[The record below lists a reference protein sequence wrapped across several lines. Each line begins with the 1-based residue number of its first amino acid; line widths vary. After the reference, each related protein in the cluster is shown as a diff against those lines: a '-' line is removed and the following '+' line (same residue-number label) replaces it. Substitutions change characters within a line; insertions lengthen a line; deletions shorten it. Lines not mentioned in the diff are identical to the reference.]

1 MDLTKLETFVAAAR
15 TSSFHLAADELF
27 LTPSTVSKHI
37 SYLEKTYN
45 VVLFQRFSRG
55 VKLTEQGELF
65 LPYAERILGEHRAL
79 MAALAAAEV
88 RLCIIPPHAMLP
100 CLALLNFFEE
110 AYPEYRLSISEEHG
124 GHMSRLLAEGRYQL
138 GICGDR
144 YLDENLVDWH
154 IISESRVVALVNK
167 EHPLAGC
174 ECISLAEL
182 AGEEFVSLPSK
193 TGVLGAN
200 SKMCQ
205 SVGIKYKVG
214 ITTEREENIVFFVAK
229 NMGVALINT
238 EYLNEGFIQRHG
250 AGMAVPLPLT
260 EDFKWHLVL
269 AKAKRAKLP
278 PPAAAF
284 WSFALELGRQGKI
297 PGKTDGRKKSVVNNY
312 KT

>member
-1 MDLTKLETFVAAAR
+1 
-15 TSSFHLAADELF
+15 
-27 LTPSTVSKHI
+27 
-37 SYLEKTYN
+37 
-45 VVLFQRFSRG
+45 
-55 VKLTEQGELF
+55 
-65 LPYAERILGEHRAL
+65 
-79 MAALAAAEV
+79 
-88 RLCIIPPHAMLP
+88 
-100 CLALLNFFEE
+100 
-110 AYPEYRLSISEEHG
+110 
-124 GHMSRLLAEGRYQL
+124 L

>member
-1 MDLTKLETFVAAAR
+1 VDLTKLDTFVTAAR

-37 SYLEKTYN
+37 AYLETTYN
-45 VVLFQRFSRG
+45 VVLFRRFSKG

-79 MAALAAAEV
+79 LAVLAAAEV
-88 RLCIIPPHAMLP
+88 RLCVIPPHAMLS
-100 CLALLNFFEE
+100 CLAMLSLFEE

-144 YLDENLVDWH
+144 YLDENLVEWH
-154 IISESRVVALVNK
+154 VISESRVMALVNK
-167 EHPLAGC
+167 EHPLAGRDR
-174 ECISLAEL
+174 ISLTEL
-182 AGEEFVSLPSK
+182 AGEEFVSLPAK

-200 SKMCQ
+200 RKMCQ

-214 ITTEREENIVFFVAK
+214 ITTEREENIVLFVAK
-229 NMGVALINT
+229 NIGVALINT
-238 EYLNEGFIQRHG
+238 EYLKDGFLQRHG
-250 AGMAVPLPLT
+250 GDLTVPLPLM

-278 PPAAAF
+278 PPAAAL
-284 WSFALELGRQGKI
+284 WSFAPGFARQ
-297 PGKTDGRKKSVVNNY
+297 RN
-312 KT
+312 